1 MTVESRIEQV
11 LDLLNTDKTTVKK
24 GKQRQ
29 KHVERDLETDYLPL
43 ILGGIPVPEGFV
55 YR

>member
-11 LDLLNTDKTTVKK
+11 LDLLNPDETTVKK

-29 KHVERDLETDYLPL
+29 KHVERDLEQITCPSY
-43 ILGGIPVPEGFV
+43 
-55 YR
+55 